1 MFSSGM
7 AEIEHTQPH
16 RQTFESIRREDDG
29 AEYWRARELA
39 PALGY
44 EKYDNFLQVIR
55 KARIACVQSGMS
67 EADHFADVGK
77 MVDLGSGARRQIA
90 DLRLSRWDRFLD
102 FVGEP
107 KYDRHWGLDR
117 LVLLKIGTRGCQQ

>member
-1 MFSSGM
+1 M

-16 RQTFESIRREDDG
+16 RQTFESIRHEDDG
-29 AEYWRARELA
+29 VEYWRARELG

-67 EADHFADVGK
+67 
-77 MVDLGSGARRQIA
+77 
-90 DLRLSRWDRFLD
+90 
-102 FVGEP
+102 
-107 KYDRHWGLDR
+107 
-117 LVLLKIGTRGCQQ
+117 